1 MIEKN
6 IPNIKELREKFD
18 QFDVEMEDSLEDF
31 IRKANSFVIPGTL
44 PLDYSPESIGK
55 VEKVFR
61 NVIEKNILISEEDIF
76 TTKIARYLG
85 EIIRRQVGGYWALC
99 EDSKNVNFGLPWLT
113 GFESLPKFGWSP
125 FGVVLN
131 YKANPKEGLFTSA
144 TEDILKISQNSE
156 FTLTK

>member
-1 MIEKN
+1 MTERN

-31 IRKANSFVIPGTL
+31 IQQVNSFAIPENSS
-44 PLDYSPESIGK
+44 LDYSPESIGK
-55 VEKVFR
+55 VERIFR
-61 NVIEKNILISEEDIF
+61 NVIEKNILVSEEDIF
-76 TTKIARYLG
+76 TTKVARYLG
-85 EIIRRQVGGYWALC
+85 EIIRKQVGGYWALC
-99 EDSKNVNFGLPWLT
+99 EDPKNVNFGLPWLT

-144 TEDILKISQNSE
+144 TEDILEAAK
-156 FTLTK
+156 K